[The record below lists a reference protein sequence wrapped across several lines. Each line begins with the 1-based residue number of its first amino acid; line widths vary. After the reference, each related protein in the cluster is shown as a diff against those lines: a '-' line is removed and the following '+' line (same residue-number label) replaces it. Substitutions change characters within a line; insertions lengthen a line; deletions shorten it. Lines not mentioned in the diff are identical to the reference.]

1 MTGEKETMM
10 NTSTKAILG
19 IAAVSALAI
28 AAANGVFAAPGW
40 GYGPGMMGP
49 GMMGGSGYGY
59 GYGRMGGPGMGPG
72 VMMSSDPMGATQ
84 EQLTQL
90 KTELAITP
98 AQQKAWEA
106 YADAVT
112 GRTALMLSHRATM
125 FGGGPIGPD
134 QRATFHQQGFGQMQR
149 VITATN
155 DLNKV
160 LTPAQREKAGGQL
173 GTYGPMWTR

>member
-1 MTGEKETMM
+1 M
-10 NTSTKAILG
+10 NTSTNAILG

-28 AAANGVFAAPGW
+28 AAANGVFAAPSW

-49 GMMGGSGYGY
+49 GMMGGPGY

-72 VMMSSDPMGATQ
+72 VMMNPDPMGATQ
-84 EQLTQL
+84 EQLAQL
-90 KTELAITP
+90 KTELGITP
-98 AQQKAWEA
+98 AQQKVWEA
-106 YADAVT
+106 YAEAVT
-112 GRTALMLSHRATM
+112 GRTALMLSHRAAM
-125 FGGGPIGPD
+125 FGSGPVGPN

-160 LTPAQREKAGGQL
+160 LTPAQKAKAGGLL
-173 GTYGPMWTR
+173 GTYGPIGAR